1 MDPAQLKANL
11 SAVRNRISD
20 ACRRAGRSPA
30 EVKLIGVT
38 KGVDVET
45 IRCACSLGLSDCG
58 ENRVQEASRK
68 IPSLHDLD
76 PRPGFRMI
84 GHLQSNKIKT
94 CLDLFD
100 SLDSLDSLD
109 LARDLDRRVV
119 RRFPVLLQVKLAPEP
134 GKSGFSEAG
143 LKYEFAAIR
152 ALPNLDVRGLMMI
165 APLAHDPES
174 LRPLFRRLKSLA
186 GELGLAELSMGMSND
201 FAVAIE
207 EGSTMVRIGR
217 AIFGEREMT

>member
-1 MDPAQLKANL
+1 MKANL
-11 SAVRNRISD
+11 SSVRERISE

-45 IRCACSLGLSDCG
+45 IRCACSLGLEVCA
-58 ENRVQEASRK
+58 ENRVQEASQK
-68 IPSLHDLD
+68 IPALHSVD
-76 PRPGFRMI
+76 PHPGFRMI
-84 GHLQSNKIKT
+84 GHLQSNKVKT
-94 CLDLFD
+94 CLGLFD

-109 LARDLDRRVV
+109 LARELDRRAA

-134 GKSGFSEAG
+134 GKSGFSESD
-143 LKYEFAAIR
+143 LKNAFAAIR
-152 ALPNLDVRGLMMI
+152 ALPRLDVRGLMMI
-165 APLAHDPES
+165 APLAQDTET
-174 LRPLFRRLKSLA
+174 LRPLFRRLKGLA
-186 GELGLAELSMGMSND
+186 DELGLSELSMGMSND

-217 AIFGEREMT
+217 AIFGERQKT